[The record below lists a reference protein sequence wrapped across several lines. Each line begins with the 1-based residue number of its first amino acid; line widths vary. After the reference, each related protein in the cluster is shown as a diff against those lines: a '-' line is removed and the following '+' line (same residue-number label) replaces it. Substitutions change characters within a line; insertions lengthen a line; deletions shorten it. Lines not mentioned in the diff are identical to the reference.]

1 MLTCNSVAPYRVE
14 LGSNG
19 QPAATWTRGDSC
31 GGPNINAYTSPP
43 LSGSRVP
50 ENVRVEVPPK
60 VKYYVTVYGLVP
72 LGADANPSPKGLL

>member
-1 MLTCNSVAPYRVE
+1 
-14 LGSNG
+14 
-19 QPAATWTRGDSC
+19 
-31 GGPNINAYTSPP
+31 
-43 LSGSRVP
+43 VP